1 MADEAYRLLQQDED
15 DVGEDPDSPMLT
27 SPFLQQD
34 GNGNGHA
41 QYTNGELL
49 QRRRS
54 SIRSGRRGGAPLRR
68 LFGSVRSI
76 LCLSK
81 ARIAIFLGL
90 ITLLLGFVFWTP
102 AQPPATNDAIFKVSF
117 AQFQAKGGT
126 NTYFRRRC

>member
-1 MADEAYRLLQQDED
+1 MADETYRLLQQDED
-15 DVGEDPDSPMLT
+15 DVGEDADSLMLT

-34 GNGNGHA
+34 GNRNGHA
-41 QYTNGELL
+41 QYANGELP
-49 QRRRS
+49 QWRRF

-90 ITLLLGFVFWTP
+90 LTFLLGFAFWTP
-102 AQPPATNDAIFKVSF
+102 AQPPATNDAIFKVGF
-117 AQFQAKGGT
+117 ARFQAKDGT
-126 NTYFRRRC
+126 NTCFLS